1 MRTLRI
7 ALIITGCFSIATVT
21 ANTEAPA
28 STTDLDKEAPNI
40 LYVVPWSEVAREKVK
55 DPKLVLHNL
64 IGDLYEPQIPSD
76 W

>member
-1 MRTLRI
+1 MKAIRTGIVL
-7 ALIITGCFSIATVT
+7 LFFSMATFAVDT
-21 ANTEAPA
+21 AAPA
-28 STTDLDKEAPNI
+28 NEADISKDAPNI
-40 LYVVPWSEVAREKVK
+40 LYVVPWTDTPTKKVK

>member
-1 MRTLRI
+1 MKIIHTGI
-7 ALIITGCFSIATVT
+7 ALAFFSMTTFAID
-21 ANTEAPA
+21 TEAPTQEIDP
-28 STTDLDKEAPNI
+28 STQAPNI
-40 LYVVPWSEVAREKVK
+40 LYVIPWSDAPTKKAK

>member
-1 MRTLRI
+1 MNYAHAGFTLFF
-7 ALIITGCFSIATVT
+7 FSVATFAVDS
-21 ANTEAPA
+21 EAPA
-28 STTDLDKEAPNI
+28 TQSDPGKEAPNI
-40 LYVVPWSEVAREKVK
+40 LYVVPWNETPTKKVK